1 MGKSRSALGGDA
13 AGKRPRF
20 ALGNLR
26 RIEFMVVATLVGFV
40 AAVVALSIYAGLDE
54 VLAHLRSVSVRLI
67 ALMLGLSLLNYLLR
81 FWRWQLFGNGLGLR
95 LPWRRN
101 LVYFLSGFAL
111 TATPGKAGEGLRLWF
126 FERCHGYAYERSAPM
141 FVGDRLS
148 DMAAILV
155 LCVAGV
161 GAFTAYAE
169 LTLVMAALLVGL
181 FVVLMRPTL
190 LLWGTNVLFG
200 LARRR
205 APRLFAR
212 IRGAIRDTA
221 RLFTFSLFG
230 AGLVAALI
238 GWFAE
243 VVAFHQLLV
252 HLGAVHI
259 TIQQAMFV
267 FTFAMIAGTVTM
279 LPGGLGG
286 TEAVMLALLSA
297 LGVDLQT
304 AVTATALIRL
314 TTLWFA
320 VGLGFVALP
329 FALRLARRGRDGA
342 IAMEPA
348 P

>member
-1 MGKSRSALGGDA
+1 MADA
-13 AGKRPRF
+13 KRRQRFSLAG
-20 ALGNLR
+20 LR
-26 RIEFMVVATLVGFV
+26 RVEFMAVAAAVGFV
-40 AAVVALSIYAGLDE
+40 VAFVALSLYAGFDE
-54 VLAHLRSVSVRLI
+54 VLAHLRSVDARLI

-101 LVYFLSGFAL
+101 LLYFLSGFAL
-111 TATPGKAGEGLRLWF
+111 TATPGKVGEGLRLWF

-148 DMAAILV
+148 DMAAIAV
-155 LCVAGV
+155 LCVIGV
-161 GAFTAYAE
+161 GAFTAYTG
-169 LTLVMAALLVGL
+169 LTLLMGALLVVL
-181 FVVLMRPTL
+181 FVVLMRPQP
-190 LLWGTNVLFG
+190 LLWGTKLAFG
-200 LARRR
+200 AVGKR

-221 RLFTFSLFG
+221 RLFTVSLFG
-230 AGLVAALI
+230 VGLLAALI

-243 VVAFHQLLV
+243 VMAFHQLLV

-267 FTFAMIAGTVTM
+267 FTFAMIAGTVAM

-286 TEAVMLALLSA
+286 TEAVMLTLLSA

-314 TTLWFA
+314 ATLWFA
-320 VGLGFVALP
+320 VGLGFIALP
-329 FALRLARRGRDGA
+329 FALRLARRSRGD
-342 IAMEPA
+342 AMAMRPA
-348 P
+348 A

>member
-1 MGKSRSALGGDA
+1 MTQPRP
-13 AGKRPRF
+13 KRARF
-20 ALGNLR
+20 SLGNLR
-26 RIEFMVVATLVGFV
+26 RVEFMAVAALIGFV
-40 AAVVALSIYAGLDE
+40 AVIAALAVYAGLDE
-54 VLAHLRSVSVRLI
+54 VLAHLRSVSARLI

-81 FWRWQLFGNGLGLR
+81 AWRWQIFGNGLGIR
-95 LPWRRN
+95 LPWGRN
-101 LVYFLSGFAL
+101 LIYFVSGFAL

-126 FERCHGYAYERSAPM
+126 LERCHGYAYERSAPM

-169 LTLVMAALLVGL
+169 LTFAMAAALLLL
-181 FVVLMRPTL
+181 FIPLMKPSL
-190 LLWGTNVLFG
+190 LLRATKALFALMG
-200 LARRR
+200 RR

-212 IRGAIRDTA
+212 IRSAIRDTA
-221 RLFTFSLFG
+221 RLFTVSLFG
-230 AGLVAALI
+230 VGLIAALI

-252 HLGAVHI
+252 HLGAAHI
-259 TIQQAMFV
+259 TVQQAMFV
-267 FTFAMIAGTVTM
+267 FTFAMIAGTVAM

-286 TEAVMLALLSA
+286 TEAVMLTLLSA

-320 VGLGFVALP
+320 VGLGFIALP
-329 FALRLARRGRDGA
+329 FALRLARRARGGA
-342 IAMEPA
+342 MAMEPA

>member
-1 MGKSRSALGGDA
+1 MGESRSARGADR
-13 AGKRPRF
+13 KPRF
-20 ALGNLR
+20 SLGNLR
-26 RIEFMVVATLVGFV
+26 RIEFMAVATAIGFVVAF
-40 AAVVALSIYAGLDE
+40 VALSIYAGLDE
-54 VLAHLRSVSVRLI
+54 VLAQLRSVSARLI
-67 ALMLGLSLLNYLLR
+67 ALMLGLSLVNYILR

-101 LVYFLSGFAL
+101 VLYFLSGFAL
-111 TATPGKAGEGLRLWF
+111 TATPGKVGEGLRLWF
-126 FERCHGYAYERSAPM
+126 FERCHGYSYERSAPM

-148 DMAAILV
+148 DMAAIAV
-155 LCVAGV
+155 LCVVGV
-161 GAFTAYAE
+161 GAFTAYAG
-169 LTLVMAALLVGL
+169 LTLAMGALLMVL
-181 FVVLMRPTL
+181 FVVMMRPQP
-190 LLWGTNVLFG
+190 LLWATKLVFG
-200 LARRR
+200 ATGKR

-221 RLFTFSLFG
+221 KLFTFSLFG
-230 AGLVAALI
+230 AGLVAALV

-259 TIQQAMFV
+259 TLQQAMFV
-267 FTFAMIAGTVTM
+267 FTFAMIAGTVAM

-286 TEAVMLALLSA
+286 TEAVMLTLLSA

-342 IAMEPA
+342 MAMEPA

>member
-1 MGKSRSALGGDA
+1 MGKE
-13 AGKRPRF
+13 KRPRF
-20 ALGNLR
+20 SLASLR
-26 RIEFMVVATLVGFV
+26 RVEFMAVAAAIGFV
-40 AAVVALSIYAGLDE
+40 AAIVALSVYAGLDE
-54 VLAHLRSVSVRLI
+54 LLAHLRSIDARLI
-67 ALMLGLSLLNYLLR
+67 ALMLGLSLVNYLLR
-81 FWRWQLFGNGLGLR
+81 AWRWQIFGNGLGIR
-95 LPWRRN
+95 LPWGRN
-101 LVYFLSGFAL
+101 LIYFVAGFAL

-126 FERCHGYAYERSAPM
+126 LERCHGYAYERSAPM

-155 LCVAGV
+155 LCVVGV

-169 LTLVMAALLVGL
+169 LTLVMGALLVGL
-181 FVVLMRPTL
+181 FVVLMRPKI
-190 LLWGTNVLFG
+190 LLWGTNVAFG
-200 LARRR
+200 MLGKR

-212 IRGAIRDTA
+212 IRAAIRDTA
-221 RLFTFSLFG
+221 RLFTVSLFG
-230 AGLVAALI
+230 AGLIAALI

-243 VVAFHQLLV
+243 VMAFHQLLV

-267 FTFAMIAGTVTM
+267 FTFAMISGTVAM

-286 TEAVMLALLSA
+286 TEAVMLTLLSA

-320 VGLGFVALP
+320 VGLGFMALP
-329 FALRLARRGRDGA
+329 FALRLARRGRAGA
-342 IAMEPA
+342 MAMEPA
-348 P
+348 E